1 MQEGPS
7 ACQETLSPGP
17 RCLGRCAVSI
27 LGYSQKPHGDCPRP
41 LALGDPASIGDGTG
55 ETPDPPPS
63 SDPMTCVWDVP
74 VHGCLCAAAVGGR
87 GLRCVCAGVHDGL
100 HMDVPPMSVCSVC
113 IQLGVHVD
121 QHVCAHTTAHVTEV
135 LVCPC
140 ALLCRLICVAVGMA
154 GSDWKGGSSVCVPMC
169 YCENCI

>member
-1 MQEGPS
+1 MQSPSLDIHKNHMETVLGPWLWV
-7 ACQETLSPGP
+7 TLPEQVMGP
-17 RCLGRCAVSI
+17 ERPQIHLHRQSI
-27 LGYSQKPHGDCPRP
+27 Q
-41 LALGDPASIGDGTG
+41 
-55 ETPDPPPS
+55 
-63 SDPMTCVWDVP
+63 DPMTCVWDVP